1 MANVY
6 SPLYLFVRITI
17 IIIIITVTEGT
28 STTARNTILAATD
41 DNARPIA
48 TFISSTSHITTADSS
63 SSILQSTKTQQLL
76 QLQQQQQDPPPSWT
90 IPIPQR
96 QYHDQHL
103 QPHVKQFQRHGIFYK
118 TSILSKEEFQMVQDD
133 ISSLNLHLV
142 QETSS
147 SVARHRIGAPLP
159 SDCKTVQIFSN
170 PNGRMMKLVNEL
182 VQQHGYLKDDTDDN
196 DGESGGFHSIKLAS
210 CDNVPVEIRVYQQ
223 KGAGMELHH
232 DDVLFSPEQIEVV
245 FTLENSS
252 DCITKW
258 EELEIEKEEGGGG
271 HVTTNTSWKHVE
283 TEANS
288 AIILRAGPKG
298 ARHSVS
304 SLKYGKR
311 MIIKLVF
318 VEQDAVF
325 LEKAATG
332 GGGGGRK
339 TGRVISSQFAGGG
352 NKNSKKKKKQ
362 KKKINRSK

>member
-1 MANVY
+1 
-6 SPLYLFVRITI
+6 
-17 IIIIITVTEGT
+17 
-28 STTARNTILAATD
+28 
-41 DNARPIA
+41 
-48 TFISSTSHITTADSS
+48 
-63 SSILQSTKTQQLL
+63 
-76 QLQQQQQDPPPSWT
+76 
-90 IPIPQR
+90 
-96 QYHDQHL
+96 
-103 QPHVKQFQRHGIFYK
+103 
-118 TSILSKEEFQMVQDD
+118 MVQDD

-159 SDCKTVQIFSN
+159 SDCKTVKIFSN

-182 VQQHGYLKDDTDDN
+182 VHQQGYYLKDDTDDN
-196 DGESGGFHSIKLAS
+196 DGDSSGFHSLKLAS
-210 CDNVPVEIRVYQQ
+210 CDIVPVEIRVYQQ

-258 EELEIEKEEGGGG
+258 EELEIEKEEEEEGGG
-271 HVTTNTSWKHVE
+271 HVKTKTSWKHVE

-311 MIIKLVF
+311 VIIKLVF

-325 LEKAATG
+325 LEKAG
-332 GGGGGRK
+332 GSSSGRK

-352 NKNSKKKKKQ
+352 NKNSKKKKKKKQ
-362 KKKINRSK
+362 KENNRSK